1 MFIFRSTG
9 KSTIFEAPIQAVSHN
24 LSNDNGVGRFTTN
37 GKLILLLH
45 DTNLDVLVKGK
56 DVDKLKAI
64 TRSEP
69 ITAKVHSTTVSI
81 PPIHLIATSNR
92 LLLLKLLYL
101 TFLFIIILIFNYLFK
116 FIT

>member
-1 MFIFRSTG
+1 
-9 KSTIFEAPIQAVSHN
+9 

-69 ITAKVHSTTVSI
+69 ITAKVHSTTISI

-92 LLLLKLLYL
+92 FLIIIIITLLLLFL
-101 TFLFIIILIFNYLFK
+101 FLFIYYYFY
-116 FIT
+116 

>member
-24 LSNDNGVGRFTTN
+24 LSNDNGVGCFTTN

-64 TRSEP
+64 TQSEP

-101 TFLFIIILIFNYLFK
+101 TLLFIFILIFNYLFK

>member
-101 TFLFIIILIFNYLFK
+101 TLLFIFILLFNYLFK

>member
-101 TFLFIIILIFNYLFK
+101 TLLFIFILIFNYLFK

>member
-1 MFIFRSTG
+1 MFFRSTG

-69 ITAKVHSTTVSI
+69 ITAKVHSTTISI

-92 LLLLKLLYL
+92 FLIIIIITLLLLFL
-101 TFLFIIILIFNYLFK
+101 FLFIYYYFY
-116 FIT
+116 